1 MKTRLTGLMTCLM
14 LSVPSVFAA
23 DRFAEIDAE
32 IDKAGFTQ
40 EQKDKEYQD
49 FVFAYMA
56 EYENWRVEYLREFD
70 QYRAEIIKKWGI
82 GDVSERHKSVE
93 YSADQNVKSII
104 DYANNEVSVS
114 ILVDSNTSDEEAKAE
129 LKKQVQALAAT
140 PDSNVS
146 KVIIALEP
154 QAVAA
159 VEVIPVAFSAEN
171 EKQAKQVIIEQTK
184 AQLVEIDKESDKVQL
199 SKADSLSIDMI
210 EQVTIQKKKKLLAVA
225 KERLINL
232 AEDYDKQRAEKTA
245 KLTEK
250 KIVEYKV
257 KLPKNG
263 LSSRA
268 NAVVDFAQEEG
279 QRWQISSALI
289 MAVIHSESSFDP
301 KATSPIPA
309 YGLMQ
314 IVPTTA
320 GYDVNQIVRKISEPM
335 SSGDLYV
342 PDVNVETG
350 AAYLNILN
358 KRYLKSIEN
367 DESRLYCMIAAY
379 NTGAG
384 NVAKA
389 FNADGARNIR
399 KAAKVINKMAPDEVY
414 QHLLHHLPYD
424 ETKHYLKKVSSRIE
438 LYQNKI

>member
-1 MKTRLTGLMTCLM
+1 MKTRLTGVMACLM

-23 DRFAEIDAE
+23 DRFAEIDTE
-32 IDKAGFTQ
+32 IDKANFTQ
-40 EQKDKEYQD
+40 EQMDKEYQD

-56 EYENWRVEYLREFD
+56 EYESWRVEYLKEFD
-70 QYRAEIIKKWGI
+70 QYRAEIIKKWGV
-82 GDVSERHKSVE
+82 GDVSEPHKSVE
-93 YSADQNVKSII
+93 YSADQTVKSII
-104 DYANNEVSVS
+104 DYANNEVTVS
-114 ILVDSNTSDEEAKAE
+114 MLVDSNTSDEEAKAE
-129 LKKQVQALAAT
+129 LSTQVEALAAN

-199 SKADSLSIDMI
+199 SKADNLSIDMI

-225 KERLINL
+225 KERLISL
-232 AEDYDKQRAEKTA
+232 ADDYDKQRAEKTA
-245 KLTEK
+245 KLTTK

-257 KLPKNG
+257 TLPKNG

-279 QRWQISSALI
+279 KRWQISSALI

-389 FNADGARNIR
+389 FNADGARNII

-414 QHLLHHLPYD
+414 QHLLHNLPYD

>member
-1 MKTRLTGLMTCLM
+1 MKTRLTGLMACLM

-32 IDKAGFTQ
+32 IDKSNFTQ

-56 EYENWRVEYLREFD
+56 EYENWRVEYLKEFD
-70 QYRAEIIKKWGI
+70 EYRAEIIKKWGV
-82 GDVSERHKSVE
+82 GDVSERHKNVE
-93 YSADQNVKSII
+93 YSADQTVKSII
-104 DYANNEVSVS
+104 DYDKNEVSIS
-114 ILVDSNTSDEEAKAE
+114 ILVDSNTSDEDAKAE
-129 LKKQVQALAAT
+129 LQKQIELLVAVPT
-140 PDSNVS
+140 SNAS
-146 KVIIALEP
+146 KVIMSVEP
-154 QAVAA
+154 KAIAA
-159 VEVIPVAFSAEN
+159 VNITPVAFSAEN
-171 EKQAKQVIIEQTK
+171 EKEAKQVIIEQTK
-184 AQLVEIDKESDKVQL
+184 AQLREIDKESDKAQL
-199 SKADSLSIDMI
+199 TKADNLSIDMI
-210 EQVTIQKKKKLLAVA
+210 EQVSIQKKKKLIIVA
-225 KERLINL
+225 KERLV
-232 AEDYDKQRAEKTA
+232 AVADDYDKQRAQKTA
-245 KLTEK
+245 TLTEK

-268 NAVVDFAQEEG
+268 SAVVDFAQTEG
-279 QRWQISSALI
+279 EKWHISSALI

-314 IVPTTA
+314 IVTTTA

-342 PDVNVETG
+342 PGINVETG
-350 AAYLNILN
+350 AAYLNILD

-399 KAAKVINKMAPDEVY
+399 RAAKVINKMAPDEVY
-414 QHLLHHLPYD
+414 QHLLHNLPYD

>member
-1 MKTRLTGLMTCLM
+1 MKTRLTGVMACLM

-23 DRFAEIDAE
+23 DRFAEIDTE
-32 IDKAGFTQ
+32 IDKANFTQ
-40 EQKDKEYQD
+40 EQMDKEYQD

-56 EYENWRVEYLREFD
+56 EYESWRVEYLKEFD
-70 QYRAEIIKKWGI
+70 QYRAEIIKKWGV
-82 GDVSERHKSVE
+82 GDVSEPHKSVE
-93 YSADQNVKSII
+93 YSADQTVKSII
-104 DYANNEVSVS
+104 DYANNEVTVS
-114 ILVDSNTSDEEAKAE
+114 MLVDSNTSDEEAKAE
-129 LKKQVQALAAT
+129 LSTQVEALAAN

-199 SKADSLSIDMI
+199 SKADNLSIDMI

-225 KERLINL
+225 KERLISL
-232 AEDYDKQRAEKTA
+232 ADDYDKQRAEKTA
-245 KLTEK
+245 KLTTK

-279 QRWQISSALI
+279 KRWQISSALI

-358 KRYLKSIEN
+358 KRYLKSIKN

-414 QHLLHHLPYD
+414 QHLLHNLPYD

>member
-1 MKTRLTGLMTCLM
+1 MKTRFTGLMTCLM
-14 LSVPSVFAA
+14 LSAPSVFAA
-23 DRFAEIDAE
+23 DRFAEIDTE
-32 IDKAGFTQ
+32 IDKASFTQ

-56 EYENWRVEYLREFD
+56 EYENWRVEYLKEFD
-70 QYRAEIIKKWGI
+70 QYRAEIIKKWGVGEI
-82 GDVSERHKSVE
+82 SEPHKSVE
-93 YSADQNVKSII
+93 YSADQTVKSII
-104 DYANNEVSVS
+104 DYDNNEVSVS
-114 ILVDSNTSDEEAKAE
+114 ILVDSNTTDDEAKAE
-129 LKKQVQALAAT
+129 LKKQVAALAAT
-140 PDSNVS
+140 PESNVS
-146 KVIIALEP
+146 KVITALEP
-154 QAVAA
+154 EAVAA
-159 VEVIPVAFSAEN
+159 VKVTPVAFSAEN

-199 SKADSLSIDMI
+199 TKADSLSIDMI

-225 KERLINL
+225 KERLI
-232 AEDYDKQRAEKTA
+232 AVADDYDKQRAEKTA
-245 KLTEK
+245 KLTAK

-279 QRWQISSALI
+279 ERWQISSALI

-414 QHLLHHLPYD
+414 QHLLHNLPYD

>member
-1 MKTRLTGLMTCLM
+1 
-14 LSVPSVFAA
+14 
-23 DRFAEIDAE
+23 
-32 IDKAGFTQ
+32 
-40 EQKDKEYQD
+40 
-49 FVFAYMA
+49 
-56 EYENWRVEYLREFD
+56 
-70 QYRAEIIKKWGI
+70 
-82 GDVSERHKSVE
+82 
-93 YSADQNVKSII
+93 
-104 DYANNEVSVS
+104 
-114 ILVDSNTSDEEAKAE
+114 
-129 LKKQVQALAAT
+129 
-140 PDSNVS
+140 
-146 KVIIALEP
+146 
-154 QAVAA
+154 
-159 VEVIPVAFSAEN
+159 
-171 EKQAKQVIIEQTK
+171 
-184 AQLVEIDKESDKVQL
+184 
-199 SKADSLSIDMI
+199 
-210 EQVTIQKKKKLLAVA
+210 
-225 KERLINL
+225 
-232 AEDYDKQRAEKTA
+232 
-245 KLTEK
+245 
-250 KIVEYKV
+250 
-257 KLPKNG
+257 
-263 LSSRA
+263 
-268 NAVVDFAQEEG
+268 
-279 QRWQISSALI
+279 

-414 QHLLHHLPYD
+414 QHLLHNLPYD

>member
-1 MKTRLTGLMTCLM
+1 MKTRLTGVMALM

-23 DRFAEIDAE
+23 DRFAEIDTE
-32 IDKAGFTQ
+32 IDKANFTQ
-40 EQKDKEYQD
+40 EQMDKEYQD

-56 EYENWRVEYLREFD
+56 EYESWRVEYLKEFD
-70 QYRAEIIKKWGI
+70 QYRAEIIKKWGV
-82 GDVSERHKSVE
+82 GDVSEPHKSVE
-93 YSADQNVKSII
+93 YSADQTVKSII
-104 DYANNEVSVS
+104 DYANNEVTVS
-114 ILVDSNTSDEEAKAE
+114 MLVDSNTSDEEAKAE
-129 LKKQVQALAAT
+129 LSTQVEALAAN

-154 QAVAA
+154 QAVSA

-199 SKADSLSIDMI
+199 SKADNLSIDMI

-225 KERLINL
+225 KERLISL
-232 AEDYDKQRAEKTA
+232 ADDYDKQRAEKTA
-245 KLTEK
+245 KLTTK

-279 QRWQISSALI
+279 KRWQISSALI

-414 QHLLHHLPYD
+414 QHLLHNLPYD

>member
-1 MKTRLTGLMTCLM
+1 MKTRLTGLMTCLI
-14 LSVPSVFAA
+14 LSVPSVLAA

-32 IDKAGFTQ
+32 IDKANFTQ
-40 EQKDKEYQD
+40 EQIDKEYQD
-49 FVFAYMA
+49 FIFAYMA
-56 EYENWRVEYLREFD
+56 EYENWRVEYLKEFD
-70 QYRAEIIKKWGI
+70 QFRAEIIEKWGV
-82 GDVSERHKSVE
+82 GDVSERHRNVE
-93 YSADQNVKSII
+93 YSADQTVKSII
-104 DYANNEVSVS
+104 DYDNNEISVS
-114 ILVDSNTSDEEAKAE
+114 ILVDSDTSDEDAKAE
-129 LKKQVQALAAT
+129 LTKQIEVLATA
-140 PDSNVS
+140 PASNVS
-146 KVIIALEP
+146 KVIRSIEP
-154 QAVAA
+154 EAIAA
-159 VEVIPVAFSAEN
+159 VKVTQVAFSAEN

-184 AQLVEIDKESDKVQL
+184 AQLREIDKESDKAQL
-199 SKADSLSIDMI
+199 TKTDNLSIEMI
-210 EQVTIQKKKKLLAVA
+210 EQVSIQKKKKLLVVT
-225 KERLINL
+225 KERLV
-232 AEDYDKQRAEKTA
+232 AVASDYDKHRAQKTA
-245 KLTEK
+245 ELTEK

-268 NAVVDFAQEEG
+268 SAVVDFAQLEAEK
-279 QRWQISSALI
+279 WHISSALI

-320 GYDVNQIVRKISEPM
+320 GYDVNQIVRKISAPM

-342 PDVNVETG
+342 PGVNVETG
-350 AAYLNILN
+350 AAYLNILD

-399 KAAKVINKMAPDEVY
+399 KAAKVINKMTPDEVY
-414 QHLLHHLPYD
+414 QHLLHNLPYD

>member
-1 MKTRLTGLMTCLM
+1 MKTRLTGLVACLM
-14 LSVPSVFAA
+14 LSAPSVFAA
-23 DRFAEIDAE
+23 DRFAEINAE
-32 IDKAGFTQ
+32 IDKANFTQ
-40 EQKDKEYQD
+40 EQRDKEYQD

-56 EYENWRVEYLREFD
+56 EYENWRVEYLKEFD
-70 QYRAEIIKKWGI
+70 QYRAEIIEKWGV
-82 GDVSERHKSVE
+82 GDVSEQHRSVE
-93 YSADQNVKSII
+93 YSPDQTVKSII
-104 DYANNEVSVS
+104 DYDNDEVSVS
-114 ILVDSNTSDEEAKAE
+114 ILVESDTTEEEAKAE
-129 LKKQVQALAAT
+129 LKKQVAALAAT
-140 PDSNVS
+140 PNSNVS
-146 KVIIALEP
+146 KVIIGLEP
-154 QAVAA
+154 QAIAA
-159 VEVIPVAFSAEN
+159 VEVTPVVFSAEN

-199 SKADSLSIDMI
+199 TKADSLSIDMI

-225 KERLINL
+225 KERLI
-232 AEDYDKQRAEKTA
+232 AVADDYEKKRAEKAA
-245 KLTEK
+245 KLTTK

-268 NAVVDFAQEEG
+268 NAVVDFALDEG
-279 QRWQISSALI
+279 EKWQVSPALI

-335 SSGDLYV
+335 SSGDLYT

-414 QHLLHHLPYD
+414 QHLLHNLPYD

>member
-1 MKTRLTGLMTCLM
+1 MKTRLTGLMACLM

-32 IDKAGFTQ
+32 IDKSNFTQ

-56 EYENWRVEYLREFD
+56 EYENWRVEYLKEFD
-70 QYRAEIIKKWGI
+70 EYRAEIIKKWGV
-82 GDVSERHKSVE
+82 GDVSERHKNVE
-93 YSADQNVKSII
+93 YSADQTVKSII
-104 DYANNEVSVS
+104 DYDKNEVSIS
-114 ILVDSNTSDEEAKAE
+114 ILVDSNTSDEDAKAE
-129 LKKQVQALAAT
+129 LQKQIELLVAVPT
-140 PDSNVS
+140 SNAS
-146 KVIIALEP
+146 KVIMSVEP
-154 QAVAA
+154 KAIAA
-159 VEVIPVAFSAEN
+159 VNITPVAFSAEN
-171 EKQAKQVIIEQTK
+171 EKEAKQVIIEQTK
-184 AQLVEIDKESDKVQL
+184 AQLREIDKESDKAQL
-199 SKADSLSIDMI
+199 TKADNLSIDMI
-210 EQVTIQKKKKLLAVA
+210 EQVSIQKKKKLIIVA
-225 KERLINL
+225 KERLV
-232 AEDYDKQRAEKTA
+232 AVADDYDKQRAQKTA
-245 KLTEK
+245 TLTEK

-268 NAVVDFAQEEG
+268 SAVVDFAQTEG
-279 QRWQISSALI
+279 EKWHISSALI

-342 PDVNVETG
+342 PGINVETG
-350 AAYLNILN
+350 AAYLNILD

-399 KAAKVINKMAPDEVY
+399 RAAKVINKMAPDEVY
-414 QHLLHHLPYD
+414 QHLLHNLPYD